1 MASTLLVTAEGCRA
15 GFSPLPERGSLQS
28 RGTCG
33 GGSGLSF
40 SERPDAPGES
50 PVLLH
55 LSLLAADSRFY
66 SVMLNASPEAQEVL
80 LETWFQEEVLGSC
93 SGADTGQMLLL
104 RVDAEWAALSC
115 QTGEGPVERHP
126 GGWTQV
132 TGRKTGRLRF
142 PERATFLGFV
152 GVTGKIPPEGFQLRR
167 RESASGRA
175 RLSQAPGGKGEEWGG
190 EAWSPSP
197 AATLWGRPHFRTG
210 LSCRGP
216 AKSWRRR
223 SRAPRWPQAP
233 EAHGAEATRGKAR
246 GAFGQRIS
254 SPQGHPQPLC
264 LDTLT
269 LGTEGTELSHQEGK
283 GRPAASFH
291 PIPPPELWT

>member
-1 MASTLLVTAEGCRA
+1 MTAEGCRA
-15 GFSPLPERGSLQS
+15 GFSPLLERGSLQS

-40 SERPDAPGES
+40 SERPVAPGES

-66 SVMLNASPEAQEVL
+66 SVVLNASLEAQEVL
-80 LETWFQEEVLGSC
+80 LEAWFQEEVFGSC

-132 TGRKTGRLRF
+132 TGRKNGRLRF

-152 GVTGKIPPEGFQLRR
+152 GVTGKIPPEGFHLQR
-167 RESASGRA
+167 RERLRTPSTDNSRLADRSGKPHLWSLLP
-175 RLSQAPGGKGEEWGG
+175 LSE
-190 EAWSPSP
+190 S
-197 AATLWGRPHFRTG
+197 
-210 LSCRGP
+210 
-216 AKSWRRR
+216 
-223 SRAPRWPQAP
+223 
-233 EAHGAEATRGKAR
+233 
-246 GAFGQRIS
+246 FG
-254 SPQGHPQPLC
+254 C
-264 LDTLT
+264 
-269 LGTEGTELSHQEGK
+269 
-283 GRPAASFH
+283 
-291 PIPPPELWT
+291 